1 MSIKERVLEL
11 LEQSKGKSVS
21 GNKIATSLD
30 VSRSAVW
37 KAVNQLREE
46 GYSINAGTNRGYCLT
61 SDNDKMSE
69 PSIKKYLRT
78 KALGQ
83 NIDVFKTID
92 STNSFAKSLAQLNAA
107 HGHVVI
113 AEQQTDGRGRMGRHF
128 HSPNCQGIYMSVILR
143 PKLPIEQALNVT
155 ACAAVAAC
163 EAIEKIC
170 AEEGAQNISCQIK
183 WVNDVYISGK
193 KACGILTEAAVGIE
207 QGGLDY
213 VVIGFGVNVNNYN
226 FPDELKETATSLRA
240 EVGESVSRAK
250 LAAEILNILEE
261 KIGTI
266 GDRSFLEEYRRRSIL
281 TGKTVDIENN
291 GITER
296 FECVGIDD
304 LGKLIVRRRS
314 GEELTLSSGT
324 VKIVNG

>member
-1 MSIKERVLEL
+1 MS
-11 LEQSKGKSVS
+11 
-21 GNKIATSLD
+21 
-30 VSRSAVW
+30 
-37 KAVNQLREE
+37 LRKD
-46 GYSINAGTNRGYCLT
+46 GYGIDSSTNRGYMLT
-61 SDNDKMSE
+61 SRPDRLDAGSIGAFLSDDRMS
-69 PSIKKYLRT
+69 
-78 KALGQ
+78 
-83 NIDVFKTID
+83 DVTVLPVVD
-92 STNSFAKSLAQLNAA
+92 STNTYCKDLAGKGAPQ
-107 HGHVVI
+107 GTVVI
-113 AEQQTDGRGRMGRHF
+113 SDCQTGGKGRRGRSF
-128 HSPNCQGIYMSVILR
+128 LSPSGVGLYLSYIMR
-143 PKLPIEQALNVT
+143 PESG
-155 ACAAVAAC
+155 
-163 EAIEKIC
+163 IEKISEITC
-170 AEEGAQNISCQIK
+170 WTAVAVCDAIKEAYGLDSSIK
-183 WVNDVYISGK
+183 WVNDVYVNGK
-193 KACGILTEAAVGIE
+193 KTCGILTEAAVGIE